1 MTTCS
6 AAMTSYIK
14 AMSPHIA
21 AMATY
26 IKAKT
31 TCSVTMATY
40 IKAKTANN
48 TATLIIPTV
57 SVCILTERSMCFWF
71 VETQTMAWRILK
83 IPAQAC
89 LR

>member
-1 MTTCS
+1 
-6 AAMTSYIK
+6 
-14 AMSPHIA
+14 MSPHIA

-40 IKAKTANN
+40 IKAKAANN

-57 SVCILTERSMCFWF
+57 SVRILTERSMCFWF
-71 VETQTMAWRILK
+71 CGDTNHGVKL
-83 IPAQAC
+83 AQVH
-89 LR
+89 